1 MAASNRDDFDAY
13 RKWLGISNQR
23 RLPNHY
29 ELLAISLDEDDPD
42 VIQAAAE
49 QRRHFVETKRGDGH
63 DDLVTEIL
71 YRIDEAE
78 STLLNTALRRDYDR
92 KMDLFDKRQK
102 SRQVDPV
109 ARRSG
114 RSRGGRTVGE
124 NGGIVPTFA
133 GIVAIIC
140 VAFGGMAWFG
150 FRVQPKPAEV
160 APVAP
165 APAQVAQQ
173 PVAVVAQPQQQATAE
188 RKDLLKGINVK
199 EDTLAGSWSF
209 DGGTLVAADNSV
221 CNVFLPL
228 PDNESYRLE
237 IEATRTHGN
246 AGLFVNISS
255 FGSFSAVCIDRGVPH
270 KNPLPNTQYSGLA
283 NIDGRDA
290 AENPS
295 KTLGTAFQTG
305 KTTTIIIEVRPR
317 HISATVDGRSVVDW
331 RGALSRLSGGKPKE
345 TGLGTWTSEGRTWRF
360 SKIVLSKLNDL
371 ETQPPED
378 ATTTAIKGEL
388 MAFEEHHEPVWSVA
402 FSPDGKRV
410 LSGSGKKN
418 GEYSIR
424 LWEAESGKE
433 IQKFLGHTDTVRTVA
448 FSPDGARIVSGS
460 WDKTIR
466 LWDLTTGKTIRV
478 LQGHM
483 DAITGG
489 ITFSS
494 DGTRIFS
501 GSIDGT
507 ARMWDVETGNELKSF
522 EAKHEI
528 HCIALSPDGLQ
539 LLTGGLR
546 KWDDGDQKKA
556 EAVLIL
562 WDITTGQQIRRFS
575 GGTAMNTVCFSPD
588 GKQILSAG
596 SDWTMRLWDVGSGS
610 ELKTFEGH
618 AGCFTP
624 NGKYAIAD
632 RKDESL
638 TLWNVETG
646 AEVAR
651 FKGHRAICVAVSK
664 DGRRALSGGFDNTVR
679 VLGLPKVAHDPS
691 GK

>member
-1 MAASNRDDFDAY
+1 MRTLPFFLFRRCDSPPTLPLVVSEPDPSDTRLIAIERRHPYTQPPEQKMARSNRDDFDAY
-13 RKWLGISNQR
+13 RKWLGISNQK
-23 RLPNHY
+23 RLPTHY

-42 VIQAAAE
+42 VIQAAAQ
-49 QRRHFVETKRGDGH
+49 QRRHFVESKRGEGH

-92 KMDLFDKRQK
+92 KMDLFEKRQK

-109 ARRSG
+109 ARQ
-114 RSRGGRTVGE
+114 SRKFRGVRTVGE
-124 NGGIVPTFA
+124 DGGIVKTFA
-133 GIVAIIC
+133 SIVAIIC

-150 FRVQPKPAEV
+150 FRVQPKPANQEQHV
-160 APVAP
+160 PAAEIPAIAPPQIPAVPVVPPVA
-165 APAQVAQQ
+165 
-173 PVAVVAQPQQQATAE
+173 E
-188 RKDLLKGINVK
+188 SVK
-199 EDTLAGSWSF
+199 PNLT
-209 DGGTLVAADNSV
+209 
-221 CNVFLPL
+221 
-228 PDNESYRLE
+228 
-237 IEATRTHGN
+237 
-246 AGLFVNISS
+246 
-255 FGSFSAVCIDRGVPH
+255 DRV
-270 KNPLPNTQYSGLA
+270 
-283 NIDGRDA
+283 
-290 AENPS
+290 
-295 KTLGTAFQTG
+295 
-305 KTTTIIIEVRPR
+305 
-317 HISATVDGRSVVDW
+317 
-331 RGALSRLSGGKPKE
+331 
-345 TGLGTWTSEGRTWRF
+345 
-360 SKIVLSKLNDL
+360 
-371 ETQPPED
+371 
-378 ATTTAIKGEL
+378 GEL
-388 MAFEEHHEPVWSVA
+388 MAFEGHNEPVWCVA
-402 FSPDGKRV
+402 FAPDGKRV
-410 LSGSGKKN
+410 LSGSGKKI

-433 IQKFLGHTDTVRTVA
+433 IQQFLGHTDTVRTVA

-478 LQGHM
+478 LQGHA

-489 ITFSS
+489 IAFSD

-528 HCIALSPDGLQ
+528 HCIALSPNGLQ

-562 WDITTGQQIRRFS
+562 WDMTTGQQIRRFS
-575 GGTAMNTVCFSPD
+575 GGTAMNTICFSPD
-588 GKQILSAG
+588 GKEILSAG
-596 SDWTMRLWDVGSGS
+596 PDWTMRLWDVASGS
-610 ELKTFEGH
+610 EIKTFEGH

-624 NGKYAIAD
+624 NGKYAFGD
-632 RKDESL
+632 RKDELL
-638 TLWNVETG
+638 TLWNLETG

-679 VLGLPKVAHDPS
+679 VLGLPKAAYDPS
-691 GK
+691 GR